1 VLEAGYKIKWSKFIA
16 IAGVAIIGA
25 YLLRTA
31 DIGKIFGRGDTHG
44 TSPEPSQTE
53 PKNVTIGRFKCSAKD
68 SAEVKRLTPLDTQG
82 QLETDKADL
91 QAKGREL
98 AALQVQIEAAP
109 SNGVAGQDESDPHN
123 QMADQYNLLQ
133 GTYESDATALK
144 QRIDTFNS
152 QTEAHDAYLEHHCVR
167 ISP

>member
-1 VLEAGYKIKWSKFIA
+1 MLNHNAIKEFHALSNLEPLPLAAESDLVSIAAQSCGTASVLEAGYKIKWSKFIA

-109 SNGVAGQDESDPHN
+109 SNGVAGQD
-123 QMADQYNLLQ
+123 
-133 GTYESDATALK
+133 
-144 QRIDTFNS
+144 RI
-152 QTEAHDAYLEHHCVR
+152 
-167 ISP
+167 